1 MPWIEQVPLKQATGI
16 LKKEFDQAVAR
27 SGRVW
32 NIVHIMSLNPEQL
45 EASMALYKAIMHGD
59 SPLSRF
65 QRELIATVVSAE
77 LACPY

>member
-1 MPWIEQVPLKQATGI
+1 MAWIEQVPLDKATGV
-16 LKKEFDQAVAR
+16 LKEEFDEAIER

-32 NIVHIMSLNPEQL
+32 NIVHIMSLNPPQL
-45 EASMALYKAIMHGD
+45 QASMALYKTIMHAE

>member
-1 MPWIEQVPLKQATGI
+1 MAWIEQVPLDEATGV
-16 LKKEFDQAVAR
+16 LKDEFDEAIKR

-32 NIVHIMSLNPEQL
+32 NIVHIMSLNPAQL
-45 EASMALYKAIMHGD
+45 EASMVLYKAIMHGE

-65 QRELIATVVSAE
+65 QRELLATVVSAE